1 MFRFRLSKFVSLT
14 RTEMRTKEIYEAIVR
29 LDNDALHKALKQNG
43 GCDQEMLNNYPNSEI
58 DHLFNPHAVGMEKC
72 K

>member
-43 GCDQEMLNNYPNSEI
+43 GCDQEMLN
-58 DHLFNPHAVGMEKC
+58 
-72 K
+72 